1 MNFIETL
8 RSVVESAESS
18 YNERDRKID
27 IYCESVN
34 DQLAIDLKKAELF
47 VMKESGTDEDLAY
60 LEGGAIAEAGERLV
74 EAIKAI
80 IESIRKFIH
89 EMKIKAMAM
98 VSKIET
104 KKAIEVVE
112 KKVKF
117 NPFIRKKK
125 VETEDHDKKFKAFE
139 ELLADAKKLLARI
152 KAGRS
157 VDVEDVEMI
166 AEKIEKRDNDKFAK
180 ITLTLD
186 NALASLKKQSDK
198 IGERIDDVYKNNIQ
212 PLLDDAKDLAD
223 KAAFESTAAI
233 KKLASTISRIGTKMT
248 TCLFQ
253 SWSALFSAIR
263 ETISGIKEKIVNKM
277 TGEVDVEE
285 SVAYEA
291 ETPVAKESTPAPDE
305 QDPGEQDP
313 IDEKD
318 VNATSDSQ
326 KTECGTKCES
336 VTESSEEYF
345 KALSAELFGDL

>member
-60 LEGGAIAEAGERLV
+60 LEDGAIAEAGERLV

-80 IESIRKFIH
+80 IENIKRFIH
-89 EMKIKAMAM
+89 EMKIKAMSM

-112 KKVKF
+112 KKIKF

-166 AEKIEKRDNDKFAK
+166 AEKIDKRDNDKFAK

-263 ETISGIKEKIVNKM
+263 ETIAGIKEKIVNKM
-277 TGEVDVEE
+277 TGEVEE

-291 ETPVAKESTPAPDE
+291 ETPVAEESTPAPDE

-318 VNATSDSQ
+318 VKAAADSQ
-326 KTECGTKCES
+326 KTECGAKCES
-336 VTESSEEYF
+336 VTESSEDYF
-345 KALSAELFGDL
+345 KALSEELFGDL

>member
-74 EAIKAI
+74 EAINAI
-80 IESIRKFIH
+80 IENIKRFIH
-89 EMKIKAMAM
+89 EMKIKAMSM

-112 KKVKF
+112 KKIKF

-125 VETEDHDKKFKAFE
+125 VETEDHDKKFNAFE

-263 ETISGIKEKIVNKM
+263 ETIAGIKEKIVNKM
-277 TGEVDVEE
+277 TGEVEE

-291 ETPVAKESTPAPDE
+291 ETPVAEESTPAPDE

-318 VNATSDSQ
+318 VNAAADSQ
-326 KTECGTKCES
+326 KTECGAKCES
-336 VTESSEEYF
+336 VTESSEDYF

>member
-74 EAIKAI
+74 EAINAI
-80 IESIRKFIH
+80 IENIKRFIH
-89 EMKIKAMAM
+89 EMKIKAMSM

-112 KKVKF
+112 KKIKF

-166 AEKIEKRDNDKFAK
+166 AEKIDKRDNDKFAK

-263 ETISGIKEKIVNKM
+263 ETIAGIKEKIVNKM
-277 TGEVDVEE
+277 TGEVEE

-291 ETPVAKESTPAPDE
+291 ETPVAEESTPAPDE

-318 VNATSDSQ
+318 VNVAADSQ

-336 VTESSEEYF
+336 VTESSEDYF